1 MKKEWGKSFSVEDK
15 ELEALSQQNIKK
27 PNEGK
32 SVKKITFVFPDVP
45 HVLSGGLKM
54 VLEYANRLT
63 ARKYEVQIAFDCH
76 VGIHDKRRFIPLF
89 LKKNILYPLLIRYHP
104 RWFSLNPKVKKV
116 LIKDK
121 ICDEEIPDAD
131 VIIATAVR
139 TAEPVSRLSASKGKK
154 FFFIQG
160 FENWSADW
168 PAKRVESTYH
178 LGMKNIVVAKW
189 LEKKLKSVN
198 ADCVLI
204 PNSIDFDVFNIDVPI
219 KERKTYVISMLY
231 HEAPLKGAKYGI
243 EALKKLKKIYPK
255 LEVKLFGV
263 FPRPQSIPSWMHYTR
278 NASEV
283 QLRGIYNSS
292 TIYMCPSIAESFG
305 LPGAEAM
312 ACGAAYVASD
322 YGGVHEY
329 ATDGRNALLSPPRSV
344 EGLVKN
350 VSYLFDYPEERIR
363 MAETG
368 YQDIQRLDWEKTLD
382 KFERVIQS

>member
-1 MKKEWGKSFSVEDK
+1 MGIEKEINIFTNKTGLIKANKKNTK
-15 ELEALSQQNIKK
+15 ER
-27 PNEGK
+27 K
-32 SVKKITFVFPDVP
+32 SVKKITFVFPDLP

-63 ARKYEVQIAFDCH
+63 NRNYEVQIAFDCH
-76 VGIHDKRRFIPLF
+76 VGIHFKRSIIPLF
-89 LKKNILYPLLIRYHP
+89 LKRNILYPLLIRYYP
-104 RWFSLNPKVKKV
+104 RWFSLSPKVKKI

-131 VIIATAVR
+131 VIIATAAR
-139 TAEPVSRLSASKGKK
+139 TAEPVARLSKNKGKK
-154 FFFIQG
+154 LYFIQG
-160 FENWSADW
+160 FENWSEDW

-189 LEKKLKSVN
+189 LAQKLKSVN

-204 PNSIDFDVFNIDVPI
+204 PNSIDFDVFNIDIPI
-219 KERKTYVISMLY
+219 KERKPYVISMLY

-243 EALKKLKKIYPK
+243 EALIKLKNIYPK

-263 FPRPQSIPSWMHYTR
+263 FTRPQNIPSWMHYTR
-278 NASEV
+278 NASES
-283 QLRGIYNSS
+283 QLRDIYNSS

-329 ATDGRNALLSPPRSV
+329 AIDGRNALLSPPRSI

-350 VSYLFDYPEERIR
+350 VSYLFDHPEERIR

-368 YQDIQRLDWEKTLD
+368 YQYIQRLDWEKTLD

>member
-1 MKKEWGKSFSVEDK
+1 
-15 ELEALSQQNIKK
+15 
-27 PNEGK
+27 
-32 SVKKITFVFPDVP
+32 
-45 HVLSGGLKM
+45 M
-54 VLEYANRLT
+54 V
-63 ARKYEVQIAFDCH
+63 
-76 VGIHDKRRFIPLF
+76 G
-89 LKKNILYPLLIRYHP
+89 
-104 RWFSLNPKVKKV
+104 
-116 LIKDK
+116 
-121 ICDEEIPDAD
+121 
-131 VIIATAVR
+131 
-139 TAEPVSRLSASKGKK
+139 
-154 FFFIQG
+154 
-160 FENWSADW
+160 
-168 PAKRVESTYH
+168 
-178 LGMKNIVVAKW
+178 
-189 LEKKLKSVN
+189 KKLKSVN

-329 ATDGRNALLSPPRSV
+329 ATDNRNALLSPPRSV
-344 EGLVKN
+344 EGLVKM
-350 VSYLFDYPEERIR
+350 FRISLIIR
-363 MAETG
+363 KNEYAWLRP
-368 YQDIQRLDWEKTLD
+368 DIRI
-382 KFERVIQS
+382 FNG